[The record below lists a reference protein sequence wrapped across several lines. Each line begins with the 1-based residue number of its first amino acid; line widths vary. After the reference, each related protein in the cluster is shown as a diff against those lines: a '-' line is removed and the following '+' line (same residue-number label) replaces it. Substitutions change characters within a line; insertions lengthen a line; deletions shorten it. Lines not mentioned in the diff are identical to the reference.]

1 MKAIKLSLK
10 ERKREAILD
19 AAVREFGTSGFDN
32 TSMDRIAEVANV
44 SKRTVYNH
52 FPSKEELFKA
62 IVQRLNARCE
72 IGKDLPFDET
82 QPLQPQLLEI
92 GQLYAELI
100 ALEDFMDLARVV
112 LPRFLQRPTLSEQLV
127 GDTTPI
133 ERSLIEWIEAAQRSG
148 QIKPADASM
157 ASGQFLALINTFAFW
172 PQILFGKPPV
182 GRRQQ
187 TTIVESAAALFLD
200 HYSSP

>member
-1 MKAIKLSLK
+1 MNTAKLTLK
-10 ERKREAILD
+10 ERKRESILD
-19 AAVREFGTSGFDN
+19 ASVREFGTSGFDN

-62 IVQRLNARCE
+62 LVKRLNARCE
-72 IGKDLPFDET
+72 IGKDLLFDKAR
-82 QPLQPQLLEI
+82 PLQAQLLEI

-100 ALEDFMDLARVV
+100 SLEDFKDLARVV

-133 ERSLIEWIEAAQRSG
+133 ERSLIQWIEAAQQSG
-148 QIKPADASM
+148 QLKQADASI
-157 ASGQFLALINTFAFW
+157 AAGQFLAMINTFAFW

-187 TTIVESAAALFLD
+187 MAIVESAAAMFLD
-200 HYSSP
+200 HYESS